1 MKYLSQIYVSEGV
14 GKSRVKKKLAL
25 TWDAGCVG
33 LHNLHYQSSLNA
45 HKKSPALTV
54 FEELPRIFCL
64 HQNGFI
70 LDSSF
75 ISMSKQKPN
84 SISQIFVLASPSP
97 LLLPDFRHLPSLV

>member
-45 HKKSPALTV
+45 QKKK
-54 FEELPRIFCL
+54 PRF
-64 HQNGFI
+64 
-70 LDSSF
+70 
-75 ISMSKQKPN
+75 N
-84 SISQIFVLASPSP
+84 SL
-97 LLLPDFRHLPSLV
+97 